1 MKIAGLVTIRLNSRR
16 VPQKN
21 IRTLGGKALCWYMVN
36 SLLQVHEINDVYV
49 YCSDPVIKDYIP
61 KEAILLLRDKRLDA
75 DEIKVK
81 DTYAAFIDEVDADI
95 YVVGGSTSP
104 FTKPETIR
112 NGVRCVKNGMYD
124 SAFTVKRAQTFAW
137 YLGHPLNYDPADV
150 PQTQEIKPV
159 FIETSGLFVFK
170 KELWTQHGRRVGF
183 KPYMLEVENA
193 EAIDIDTPGDFEF
206 AQLVVNAAPMGS
218 Q

>member
-1 MKIAGLVTIRLNSRR
+1 MKIVGLVTIRLNSRR

-21 IRTLGGKALCWYMVN
+21 IRTLGGKALCWYVVN

-49 YCSDPVIKDYIP
+49 YCSDPVIKNYIP
-61 KEAILLLRDKRLDA
+61 KEAVLLLRDRRLDA

-81 DTYAAFIDEVDADI
+81 DTYSAFIDEVDADI

-112 NGVRCVKNGMYD
+112 NGVRRVMNGYD

-137 YLGHPLNYDPADV
+137 HLGRPLNYDPADV
-150 PQTQEIKPV
+150 PQTQEIEPV
-159 FIETSGLFVFK
+159 FIETSGLFVLDRK
-170 KELWTQHGRRVGF
+170 S
-183 KPYMLEVENA
+183 
-193 EAIDIDTPGDFEF
+193 
-206 AQLVVNAAPMGS
+206 VV
-218 Q
+218 